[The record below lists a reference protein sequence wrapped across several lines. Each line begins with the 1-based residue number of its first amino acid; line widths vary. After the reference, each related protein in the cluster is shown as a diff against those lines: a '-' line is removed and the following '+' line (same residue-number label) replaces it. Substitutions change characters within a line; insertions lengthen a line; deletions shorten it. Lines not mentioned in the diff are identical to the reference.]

1 MLSKSSF
8 PRCHSN
14 AASTLLM
21 NTSTAIFAH
30 VHWACSLDYSFPN
43 TSSVTLPAQV
53 QAHLE
58 FLDELL
64 VVWTRD
70 EHSIG
75 KACHATALHLCPRV
89 GAFTPFLVISDGVS
103 RPGVKRVRI
112 SLFRVCISSD
122 APTLP
127 LVHVA
132 FPSPCPVCSRISLLS
147 KYAPQWILHL
157 FVPGQYELLR
167 SLLTT

>member
-1 MLSKSSF
+1 MRRPLCWWIRPQPSS
-8 PRCHSN
+8 
-14 AASTLLM
+14 LM
-21 NTSTAIFAH
+21 CTGLVLF
-30 VHWACSLDYSFPN
+30 HWRDYSFPN

-112 SLFRVCISSD
+112 SLFRVCSSSD